1 MSAIALR
8 RTRALRAATRQ
19 FSSSPPS
26 SVDVVV
32 CGAGVVGVAAAH
44 YLARRGASVLV
55 VDERPPL
62 SYTSSLSTECYRNF
76 WGEHAAMTAFMN
88 RSVDLLEARAA
99 ESGNG
104 FSMNRRGYYFLSA
117 TEAGAARHAE
127 VARSAARLGLGSGA
141 VHAGAGHGVAYDG
154 ATAAHDASV
163 DGLSVFEGSEAI
175 GAFFG
180 GLPQFVA
187 PEVTSVLRCGRCGW
201 LSAQQM
207 GAQLL
212 DDAREAHG
220 VRTLTPA
227 ALTAVH
233 ADGGAV
239 SGVDVRT
246 ADGSALRVACGAFV
260 NCAGPY
266 AAAVHRLVLAAA
278 GDGGDGEA
286 LAALPL
292 ENEIHAKAV
301 LRDALGAV
309 PMEAPMMIWEDEID
323 LGWSDEERADLL
335 SMGGFEAS
343 LAKPLP
349 AGAHLRPYP
358 GATGSV
364 LMLWEALHMD
374 VAVAEPPPAEPELRG
389 ALFAELMLRGLSRMV
404 PRLSEYLAADGSMQA
419 TVSVD
424 GGYYTK
430 TPDNL
435 PLVGAAPGGP
445 RGAYVCAGLS
455 GYGVMAANAAGDLL
469 ASHVVDGAPPPA
481 EHGAYADAFRPERWL
496 DADYRARVASGAA
509 EKGLQI

>member
-1 MSAIALR
+1 MTR
-8 RTRALRAATRQ
+8 R
-19 FSSSPPS
+19 
-26 SVDVVV
+26 
-32 CGAGVVGVAAAH
+32 
-44 YLARRGASVLV
+44 RR
-55 VDERPPL
+55 
-62 SYTSSLSTECYRNF
+62 
-76 WGEHAAMTAFMN
+76 
-88 RSVDLLEARAA
+88 
-99 ESGNG
+99 
-104 FSMNRRGYYFLSA
+104 RR
-117 TEAGAARHAE
+117 
-127 VARSAARLGLGSGA
+127 
-141 VHAGAGHGVAYDG
+141 
-154 ATAAHDASV
+154 
-163 DGLSVFEGSEAI
+163 
-175 GAFFG
+175 
-180 GLPQFVA
+180 
-187 PEVTSVLRCGRCGW
+187 
-201 LSAQQM
+201 
-207 GAQLL
+207 
-212 DDAREAHG
+212 
-220 VRTLTPA
+220 
-227 ALTAVH
+227 
-233 ADGGAV
+233 
-239 SGVDVRT
+239 
-246 ADGSALRVACGAFV
+246 
-260 NCAGPY
+260 
-266 AAAVHRLVLAAA
+266 
-278 GDGGDGEA
+278 
-286 LAALPL
+286 L

-335 SMGGFEAS
+335 SMGGFEAT

-469 ASHVVDGAPPPA
+469 ASHVVDGAPPAA

>member
-1 MSAIALR
+1 
-8 RTRALRAATRQ
+8 
-19 FSSSPPS
+19 
-26 SVDVVV
+26 
-32 CGAGVVGVAAAH
+32 
-44 YLARRGASVLV
+44 
-55 VDERPPL
+55 
-62 SYTSSLSTECYRNF
+62 
-76 WGEHAAMTAFMN
+76 MTAFMN

-163 DGLSVFEGSEAI
+163 DGLSVFQGSEAI

-246 ADGSALRVACGAFV
+246 ADGER
-260 NCAGPY
+260 CAWR
-266 AAAVHRLVLAAA
+266 AA
-278 GDGGDGEA
+278 
-286 LAALPL
+286 PL
-292 ENEIHAKAV
+292 ST
-301 LRDALGAV
+301 
-309 PMEAPMMIWEDEID
+309 AP
-323 LGWSDEERADLL
+323 GRT
-335 SMGGFEAS
+335 
-343 LAKPLP
+343 
-349 AGAHLRPYP
+349 RRRC
-358 GATGSV
+358 TGSC
-364 LMLWEALHMD
+364 WR
-374 VAVAEPPPAEPELRG
+374 PPATAAMAR
-389 ALFAELMLRGLSRMV
+389 RWRRCRWRMRYTQ
-404 PRLSEYLAADGSMQA
+404 RLCCA
-419 TVSVD
+419 T
-424 GGYYTK
+424 
-430 TPDNL
+430 
-435 PLVGAAPGGP
+435 
-445 RGAYVCAGLS
+445 
-455 GYGVMAANAAGDLL
+455 
-469 ASHVVDGAPPPA
+469 
-481 EHGAYADAFRPERWL
+481 RW
-496 DADYRARVASGAA
+496 ARCRWRRR
-509 EKGLQI
+509 